1 MLLSL
6 LLLPLAC
13 GDKGDTGEPEANVQ
27 LFDENNF
34 RYEGD
39 VSVPS
44 ITTVSGQDV
53 TICWDQATSDIQ
65 CHDIDPVLDIDNI
78 GLARFPYKTQAD
90 VEEGISVN
98 SLLQADIDGY
108 VEHNTNHSDTC
119 VQLSEFSFFG
129 TPIDVPSEYV
139 ADGGTYMLMLTVGL
153 EPGINAKVIT
163 FLQPS
168 LDSDNTQV
176 DVPASCGLLDFSATL
191 TDLTPLTVPASA
203 PWIVD
208 WSALT
213 HDGIQAPLEL
223 SSIDRLMVAF
233 YEGKTPEELQGQF
246 LDLEIIMD
254 RSYTLEL
261 PGGTVADL
269 SEATGADGAFTGF
282 DGEGTWL
289 LALFC
294 GRCYNPAPVFLSVV
308 QTEEG

>member
-1 MLLSL
+1 MVLSL
-6 LLLPLAC
+6 LLFAC
-13 GDKGDTGEPEANVQ
+13 NGSKDDSAGTEANVL

-44 ITTVSGQDV
+44 VTTVSGQDI
-53 TICWDQATSDIQ
+53 TICWDQIRGNIQ
-65 CHDIDPVLDIDNI
+65 CHDIDPVIDVDNL

-90 VEEGISVN
+90 VEQGISLN

-108 VEHNTNHSDTC
+108 VEYNTDHVETC

-139 ADGGTYMLMLTVGL
+139 ADGGTYMLMLTEGL

-168 LDSDNTQV
+168 LDSDNTRV
-176 DVPASCGLLDFSATL
+176 DVPDSCGLLDFSATL
-191 TDLTPLTVPASA
+191 TDLVPLTVPAA
-203 PWIVD
+203 GPWVVD

-213 HDGIQAPLEL
+213 HDGIQAPLVL
-223 SSIDRLMVAF
+223 SSIDRLMVAY

-254 RSYTLEL
+254 RSYTMDL

-269 SEATGADGAFTGF
+269 SKATGADGTFPGF
-282 DGEGTWL
+282 EGEGTWL